1 MGSHLG
7 VETLMAVLP
16 HLKNKEQKTIVII
29 RFSICWICVAEVEN
43 DAVPWLN
50 LVG

>member
-16 HLKNKEQKTIVII
+16 HLKNKEVEFGWMSHT
-29 RFSICWICVAEVEN
+29 AEVLGA
-43 DAVPWLN
+43 DCGSLKIPV
-50 LVG
+50 